1 MIGASM
7 LLWTIV
13 VYMAMRKLYAR
24 FYFPLL
30 VPIATSTLVII
41 ITLSLFHLSYEQY
54 MSGGKWL
61 VHLLGPAVVALALP
75 LYQHRQTLKQF
86 LWPLLCSTFFGT
98 IIGMGSGLLLARL
111 FHLPERVVR
120 SIIPKSVTS
129 PVAMD
134 IAKLIDGIPTL
145 AAVYVMV
152 AGIFGAMFGPTIFQR
167 LRLTTALGI
176 GSGLGAASH
185 GIGTAKAL
193 EIGKKEAAISSVAM
207 TLSAIFASLLCPL
220 LLLL

>member
-1 MIGASM
+1 MIGAS
-7 LLWTIV
+7 LLIWTII
-13 VYMAMRKLYAR
+13 VYMGMRKLYAR

-30 VPIATSTLVII
+30 VPIATSTVVII
-41 ITLSLFHLSYEQY
+41 ITLSLFHLPYEQY
-54 MSGGKWL
+54 MRGKWL

-75 LYQHRQTLKQF
+75 LYQHRHTLKQF

-111 FHLPERVVR
+111 FHLPEQVVR
-120 SIIPKSVTS
+120 SLIPKSVTS

-134 IAKLIDGIPTL
+134 IAKLIGGIPTL

-167 LRLTTALGI
+167 LRLTTALGV

>member
-1 MIGASM
+1 MIGIS
-7 LLWTIV
+7 LLVWTIF

-30 VPIATSTLVII
+30 VPIATSTVVMIV
-41 ITLSLFHLSYEQY
+41 TLSIFRVSYEQY
-54 MSGGKWL
+54 MTGGKWL

-75 LYQHRQTLKQF
+75 LYQHRRTLKQF

-98 IIGMGSGLLLARL
+98 MIGMGSGLLLARL
-111 FHLPERVVR
+111 FHLPKQVVR
-120 SIIPKSVTS
+120 LIIPKSVTS

-145 AAVYVMV
+145 AAVYVMI
-152 AGIFGAMFGPTIFQR
+152 AGIFGAMFGPSLFRMFRI
-167 LRLTTALGI
+167 TTALGI

-220 LLLL
+220 FLLL